1 MFNKKFSHV
10 PVEVPP
16 VKSAYRQI
24 KTSIPVPESI
34 QHLEYG
40 YNLESR
46 SMHGQFP
53 IIWDRA
59 EGFQVHDRWGNTWID
74 FSSTI
79 FVANVGH
86 GNLSIRSAINA
97 VLEKPLLHTY
107 TYFSHERIDYLRYLI
122 EHTPTQFEKAFLVSS
137 GTEATEVA
145 LKLMRLYG
153 ESIGKRRRGII
164 CFEGNWHG
172 RTVGAQLMSSNEEQK
187 KWIGFTD
194 PDIHH
199 LSFPYPWGNEFIDE
213 PDKEFRKN
221 IDELVKEK
229 NIDPKIDL
237 CGIMLETFQGWGAI
251 FYPKKFI
258 QEVEKFAREN
268 ELLLA
273 FDEIQSGFGRTGELF
288 GYMHYDVSPDLIC
301 CGKGISSSLPLATVL
316 GPAWVMD
323 LPETGSM
330 SSTHSGN
337 PLACAAGL
345 ANFRVIIEENL
356 VERSR
361 DLGRL
366 LHLRLNRIKEQYPNH
381 IGWSQGKGLLG
392 ALIAIP
398 IGTERATSLCNK
410 ISELCYQRGL
420 LVVNTGR
427 EAIKI
432 GPPLIIPE
440 DALIEGIDVLESAI
454 HDVINSEIK

>member
-1 MFNKKFSHV
+1 MSSVLDTYARKAISFTQGKGSYLFAENGDKYLDFVQGIATNVLGHCHEHLVKTIQEQSQKLWHV
-10 PVEVPP
+10 SNAFV
-16 VKSAYRQI
+16 
-24 KTSIPVPESI
+24 IPDQERLAKRLTDYTFADFVC
-34 QHLEYG
+34 
-40 YNLESR
+40 
-46 SMHGQFP
+46 
-53 IIWDRA
+53 
-59 EGFQVHDRWGNTWID
+59 FQN
-74 FSSTI
+74 
-79 FVANVGH
+79 
-86 GNLSIRSAINA
+86 
-97 VLEKPLLHTY
+97 
-107 TYFSHERIDYLRYLI
+107 
-122 EHTPTQFEKAFLVSS
+122 S
-137 GTEATEVA
+137 GTEATEVS

-172 RTVGAQLMSSNEEQK
+172 RTMGAQLMSSNEEQK

-288 GYMHYDVSPDLIC
+288 GYMHYDVAPDLIC

-316 GPAWVMD
+316 GPAWIMD

-345 ANFRVIIEENL
+345 ANLRVIIEENL

-432 GPPLIIPE
+432 GPPLIIPK